1 MFMTAMSVRR
11 STLFKLTFKQLVLC

>member
-1 MFMTAMSVRR
+1 MTAMSVRR